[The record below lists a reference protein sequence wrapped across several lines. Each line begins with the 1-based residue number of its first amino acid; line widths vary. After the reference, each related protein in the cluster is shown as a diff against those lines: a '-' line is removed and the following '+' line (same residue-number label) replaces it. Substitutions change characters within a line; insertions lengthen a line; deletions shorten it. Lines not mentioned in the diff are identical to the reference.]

1 MRLAAARLT
10 LGAPPCS
17 LRPRWPNRAGAP
29 QPDEAARTIA
39 GAPPLEPPLSADRPF
54 LIARDPASPP
64 AGLAGAVV
72 AIGNFDGVHRGHAAV
87 IARAKEL
94 ARKLGRPCAVLTFE
108 PHPAD
113 FFAGRRV
120 VHRLTPPDAKA
131 RALARLG
138 VDGMIVLTFD
148 AGLAGIDARA
158 FVENVLAARLGV
170 AGVVAGYDFHFGKGR
185 AGTPAL
191 LAQECARLGLA
202 VEIVDKIAADARGS
216 LDAVHSSGVRDA
228 LERGDVALA
237 RELLGRDY
245 FVAGEVVH
253 GQKLGRTI
261 GFPTANLRLHES
273 CALAHGIY
281 AVRLKVDDAL
291 HDAVASWGRRP
302 TVDNGAPLLEV
313 YVFDFSGDLY
323 GKTVEAHFV
332 EWIRPELKFDG
343 LEALTAQI
351 EKDCAQARA
360 LLKARPA

>member
-1 MRLAAARLT
+1 MQFAAALAGPRRR
-10 LGAPPCS
+10 APRPC
-17 LRPRWPNRAGAP
+17 
-29 QPDEAARTIA
+29 EAARTRA
-39 GAPPLEPPLSADRPF
+39 PGAPLEPPLSADHAF
-54 LIARDPASPP
+54 VIARDPARPP
-64 AGLAGAVV
+64 EGLAGAVV

-87 IARAKEL
+87 IARAQEL
-94 ARKLGRPCAVLTFE
+94 ARQMGRPCAVLTFE

-113 FFAGRRV
+113 FFAGRSV
-120 VHRLTPPDAKA
+120 VHRLTPPPAKA
-131 RALARLG
+131 AALARLG
-138 VDGMIVLTFD
+138 VDGLIVLTFD

-158 FVENVLAARLGV
+158 FVEDVLARRLGV

-191 LAQECARLGLA
+191 LAQEGARLGLA

-237 RELLGRDY
+237 RQLLGRDY
-245 FVAGEVVH
+245 FVAGEIVH

-261 GFPTANLRLHES
+261 GFPTANLRLHAS
-273 CALAHGIY
+273 SALAYGIY
-281 AVRLKVDDAL
+281 AVRLSVEGTGPDRATYDG
-291 HDAVASWGRRP
+291 VASWGRRP
-302 TVDNGAPLLEV
+302 TVDDGEPLLEV

-323 GKTVEAHFV
+323 GKTVEVSFV

-360 LLKARPA
+360 LLAARAP